1 MALPSKDIPEFHA
14 RLKDKV
20 TVARTTGQPLL
31 IQGSNSKSF
40 YGRHCVGEP
49 VDMTACSGVIHY
61 DPTELVI
68 TAHAGTSIKEMEET
82 LAREGQMLPFE
93 PPCISETATLG
104 GIVATGLSGPRRP
117 YTGSVR
123 DYILGTRCLTGW
135 GEILKFGGEVMKNV
149 AGYDV
154 SRLMTGAMG
163 TLGIILDVSLKV
175 LPQPK
180 FELAL
185 CKTMT
190 ITEAMN
196 VMCEFTGKSLCIS
209 GAAYQD
215 GLVRFRLSGKQV
227 AVEKAWKSLG
237 MQEDRDGLDYW
248 QGLRNHTL
256 DFFNR
261 EKGSN
266 LWRLSVPAN
275 TSAMDIQG
283 DLLIDW
289 GGAQRWYYSEQ
300 PAEDIWQIAE
310 SIGGHATLF
319 RRSNNAKEVFQPL
332 SPVMHKLHQQLKQA
346 FDPDRIMNRGRM
358 YADF

>member
-68 TAHAGTSIKEMEET
+68 TAHSGTSIKEMEET

-310 SIGGHATLF
+310 SVGGHATLF

-332 SPVMHKLHQQLKQA
+332 SPVMHKLHQQLKRT